1 MYMGYQHNIMLRY
14 MREYYQDLT
23 YRDIEYIYKAYK
35 KAVTSA
41 TLPKAKDE
49 DTLKLESNIL
59 LLKLWELLGDYSKPI
74 IERFLIGL
82 SVLRTAGKIV
92 PQYYNPT
99 TLSESSNNMK
109 MLLAAG
115 VGIYILTRLD
125 II

>member
-1 MYMGYQHNIMLRY
+1 MYMGYQHNIMLKY
-14 MREYYQDLT
+14 MKEYFSDLS

-49 DTLKLESNIL
+49 DTLKLESNVL
-59 LLKLWELLGDYSKPI
+59 LLKLWELLGAYSKPI

-99 TLSESSNNMK
+99 SLNESGNNLK
-109 MLLAAG
+109 LLLAAG
-115 VGIYILTRLD
+115 AGIYILTKLD